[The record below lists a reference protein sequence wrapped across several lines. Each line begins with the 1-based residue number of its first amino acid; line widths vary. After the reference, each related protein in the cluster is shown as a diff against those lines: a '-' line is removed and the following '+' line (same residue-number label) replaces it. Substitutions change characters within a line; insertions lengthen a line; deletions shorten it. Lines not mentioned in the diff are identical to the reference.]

1 MIRVVKWRSRKAYL
15 ALYMQQQAYI
25 MIHNDDVTFP
35 YPSPDISF
43 MGLVLYRV
51 PVDAVL
57 LPDGAPRDEDGDGR
71 EAGS

>member
-1 MIRVVKWRSRKAYL
+1 
-15 ALYMQQQAYI
+15 
-25 MIHNDDVTFP
+25 
-35 YPSPDISF
+35 

-71 EAGS
+71 EAGSEQAPQAASVPHLMAGFSTNQIPAALSLDKTRKRQ